1 MSWLQ
6 DPVCTSSV
14 HIAPVPY
21 ANMGPVPESPQSSG
35 HSARSSESG
44 TSDEPAVESLVVGRA
59 KRVTA
64 GNRLSSLVEKEQ
76 DDEIELLFAENEQEE
91 DESFD
96 EEDVDASDVDLGAS
110 SSDEED
116 GDPAQANDDL
126 AGEKELQKQD
136 RQEKRKRKA
145 KDLAKLHGIS
155 RKKVKI
161 DPTAIRAPA
170 APRSRPKKKSERVSW
185 LATAADAPTR
195 ISSRK
200 QTVQN
205 REVVHQR
212 LVDSEKQRI
221 KVMRQMEEAQKRKDA
236 KKQNTLTQAQRLE
249 EAAKMEKKNSKSL
262 NRWEESEKKRLA
274 EQKARLEALQNR
286 QLTGP
291 VVSFWSGLATWVN
304 GRLDQLGVKQIKHP
318 QAVSDTLA
326 INTSKPA
333 PAQEVPS
340 LVNSPAAEGASPVDT
355 AGKDQAQQAQV
366 SHSDDPPGFLDGIHA
381 YAAMPLPQARAES
394 ARTLGGP
401 STPSSALMSGPSF
414 QRPALASSMNPE
426 KVTTIEVTNR
436 NLIALRNVDANA
448 QRVPEIQGSVLMK
461 KQKVKPQSE

>member
-1 MSWLQ
+1 
-6 DPVCTSSV
+6 
-14 HIAPVPY
+14 
-21 ANMGPVPESPQSSG
+21 MGPVPESPQSSG

-116 GDPAQANDDL
+116 GDAAQANDDL

-221 KVMRQMEEAQKRKDA
+221 KVMRQMDEAQKRKDA

-291 VVSFWSGLATWVN
+291 VVSFWSGFARWVN

-318 QAVSDTLA
+318 EAVSNALA

-366 SHSDDPPGFLDGIHA
+366 SNSDDPPGFLDGIHA